1 MLRRVTTYIRQHGLL
16 DKSRP
21 VLVAISGGAD
31 SVSLLDVLLRAG
43 YECVAAHCNFQL
55 RGAESDRDEAFVRE
69 LCKQMQVTLEVT
81 RFDTLLYARTH
92 NVSIEMAAREL
103 RYAWFDEIAKQ
114 HACQAV
120 CVAHHQNDQAET
132 ILLNLRRG
140 AGLRGLAGM
149 RPMSANPMVSQGVP
163 IVRPLLC
170 TTRDYI
176 EYYLRDKRHITWV
189 NDSTN
194 TDTAIARNAIREQ
207 LQSYNKAEIEHMSKT
222 AEVVQ
227 GYVDWLEKKDTREA
241 GIARLYEETRA
252 YGFSETEK
260 IYDALQRGK
269 GGKTFT
275 SRTHRA
281 TIKKGKLCVTMV
293 S

>member
-16 DKSRP
+16 SKEQP

-31 SVSLLDVLLRAG
+31 SVSLLDVLVRAG
-43 YECVAAHCNFQL
+43 YECIAAHCNFQL
-55 RGAESDRDEAFVRE
+55 RGAESDRDEAFVRD
-69 LCKQMQVTLEVT
+69 LCAHMRVTLEVN

-92 NVSIEMAAREL
+92 TVSIEMAAREL
-103 RYAWFDEIAKQ
+103 RYTWFEEVAQQ
-114 HACQAV
+114 HRCQAV

-149 RPMSANPMVSQGVP
+149 RPVSTNPMVPQGVP

-176 EYYLRDKRHITWV
+176 EHYLRDKRQLTWV

-194 TDTAIARNAIREQ
+194 TDTTITRNAIRQQ
-207 LQSYNKAEIEHMSKT
+207 LQSYTKAEIEHMSKT

-227 GYVDWLEKKDTREA
+227 GYVDWIENKDTREA

-252 YGFSETEK
+252 YGFSETDK
-260 IYDALQRGK
+260 IYDALQRGE
-269 GGKTFT
+269 GGKVFT
-275 SRTHRA
+275 SKTHRA
-281 TIKKGKLCVTMV
+281 TIKKGKLCVTTV
-293 S
+293 

>member
-16 DKSRP
+16 SKDQP
-21 VLVAISGGAD
+21 VLVAVSGGAD
-31 SVSLLDVLLRAG
+31 SVSLLDVLVRAG
-43 YECVAAHCNFQL
+43 YTCVAAHCNFQL
-55 RGAESDRDEAFVRE
+55 RGAESDRDEAFVRS
-69 LCKQMQVTLEVT
+69 LCAQMQVTLEVT
-81 RFDTLLYARTH
+81 RFDTPAYARTH

-103 RYAWFDEIAKQ
+103 RYIWFEEVAHQ
-114 HACQAV
+114 HHCQAV

-149 RPMSANPMVSQGVP
+149 RPISTNPMVPQGVP

-176 EYYLRDKRHITWV
+176 EYYLRDKRQLIWV

-194 TDTAIARNAIREQ
+194 ADITIIRNAIREQ
-207 LQSYNKAEIEHMSKT
+207 LRSYSKAEIEHMSKT

-241 GIARLYEETRA
+241 GIARLYEEIRA

-260 IYDALQRGK
+260 IYDALQRGE
-269 GGKTFT
+269 GGKEFT
-275 SRTHRA
+275 SKTHRA
-281 TIKKGKLCVTMV
+281 TIKKGKLCVTTV
-293 S
+293 

>member
-1 MLRRVTTYIRQHGLL
+1 M
-16 DKSRP
+16 
-21 VLVAISGGAD
+21 LVAISGGAD
-31 SVSLLDVLLRAG
+31 SVSLLDVLVRAG
-43 YECVAAHCNFQL
+43 YECIAAHCNFQL
-55 RGAESDRDEAFVRE
+55 RGAESDRDEAFVRD
-69 LCKQMQVTLEVT
+69 LCAHMRVTLEVN

-92 NVSIEMAAREL
+92 KVSIEMAAREL
-103 RYAWFDEIAKQ
+103 RYTWFEEVAQQ
-114 HACQAV
+114 HRCQAV

-149 RPMSANPMVSQGVP
+149 RPVSTNPMVPQGVP

-176 EYYLRDKRHITWV
+176 EHYLRDKRQLTWV

-194 TDTAIARNAIREQ
+194 TDTTITRNAIRQQ
-207 LQSYNKAEIEHMSKT
+207 LQSYTKAEIEHMSKT

-227 GYVDWLEKKDTREA
+227 GYVDWIENKDTREA

-252 YGFSETEK
+252 YGFSETDK
-260 IYDALQRGK
+260 IYDALQRGE
-269 GGKTFT
+269 GGKVFT
-275 SRTHRA
+275 SKTHRA
-281 TIKKGKLCVTMV
+281 TIKKGKLCVTTV
-293 S
+293 